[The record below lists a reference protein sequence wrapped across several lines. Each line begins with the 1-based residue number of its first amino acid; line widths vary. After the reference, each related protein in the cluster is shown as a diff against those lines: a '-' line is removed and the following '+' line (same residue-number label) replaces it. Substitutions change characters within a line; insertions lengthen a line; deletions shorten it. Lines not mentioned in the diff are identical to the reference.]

1 MALSASNGMNN
12 LRTTKIGLA
21 ALTIIF
27 LLLYGYFSTLG
38 KPLNMQTN
46 LAGQG
51 FAENKITL
59 GNLGGFHLL
68 KNINYSDE
76 GLFHRFMVN
85 TELNRSTASP
95 EGITVPYLTITET
108 EHSASLVPATDTK
121 DKTNVI
127 PEPASPYQIQINISD
142 TTVADIPTNR
152 PLAIFSDTT
161 DNASADL
168 VQEVRV
174 NETMDEGALV
184 TIFLTK
190 KVTFRATA
198 DNSGT
203 IVLDILK

>member
-1 MALSASNGMNN
+1 MSN

-76 GLFHRFMVN
+76 SLFHRFMIN

-95 EGITVPYLTITET
+95 EGITVPYLTITEI
-108 EHSASLVPATDTK
+108 EHSVPPVPATDTK

-142 TTVADIPTNR
+142 TTVSDIPTNR
-152 PLAIFSDTT
+152 PLAIFPDTT
-161 DNASADL
+161 DNASVDL

-174 NETMDEGALV
+174 NETMDEGTMV